1 MNQVSR
7 EETDKIIRQHMWSSM
22 GVSLIP
28 IPLID
33 FTAIT
38 VIQFNM
44 IRKLSRQ
51 YGVPLIKKNTKSF
64 RSLIVFLASLTD
76 DFALAVLRKTML
88 PAVSASLATSLTKAV
103 PVAGQSIGVATAPVI
118 NGGFT
123 YAIGKMM
130 VRQFESGESF
140 FTLNP
145 EKEKEYYM
153 EMFTEGTKIAIE
165 MQKEKNQKTS

>member
-1 MNQVSR
+1 MNQVPR

-51 YGVPLIKKNTKSF
+51 YGVPLIKKIQNRF
-64 RSLIVFLASLTD
+64 
-76 DFALAVLRKTML
+76 VL
-88 PAVSASLATSLTKAV
+88 
-103 PVAGQSIGVATAPVI
+103 
-118 NGGFT
+118 
-123 YAIGKMM
+123 
-130 VRQFESGESF
+130 
-140 FTLNP
+140 
-145 EKEKEYYM
+145 
-153 EMFTEGTKIAIE
+153 
-165 MQKEKNQKTS
+165 

>member
-64 RSLIVFLASLTD
+64 RSLIVFLASLAD
-76 DFALAVLRKTML
+76 DFALGVFRKTML